1 MKLRRCCLPN
11 HSTTF
16 RHGPSGHISSGLA
29 SARARAPLNFIT
41 SAIGRGH
48 LVQHH
53 NIILVFATLISK
65 ARLYLRCLGLSGSFT
80 SSGFCVAHRDYC
92 PSLIQLPTS
101 HSLFLVQRRT
111 R

>member
-11 HSTTF
+11 YSTTF

-53 NIILVFATLISK
+53 NIFLVSCNLYIQSSAISSLPL
-65 ARLYLRCLGLSGSFT
+65 ARLLQAAF
-80 SSGFCVAHRDYC
+80 A
-92 PSLIQLPTS
+92 
-101 HSLFLVQRRT
+101 
-111 R
+111 